1 MNIKSRISL
10 CGLISGYNSESLV
23 PGPAWGHLLIKRI
36 KLQGFIIFDY
46 QKRAMEAF
54 QDLGKWIVEGKIKY
68 KNDIVPGLE
77 NASSAIKKLFA
88 GENHGKLI
96 VQISE
101 E

>member
-1 MNIKSRISL
+1 MSYFSIPCIFK
-10 CGLISGYNSESLV
+10 YFFT
-23 PGPAWGHLLIKRI
+23 P
-36 KLQGFIIFDY
+36 FIIFDY
-46 QKRAMEAF
+46 QKRAVEAF
-54 QDLGKWIVEGKIKY
+54 QDLGKWIAEGKIKY

>member
-1 MNIKSRISL
+1 
-10 CGLISGYNSESLV
+10 
-23 PGPAWGHLLIKRI
+23 
-36 KLQGFIIFDY
+36 
-46 QKRAMEAF
+46 MEAF
-54 QDLGKWIVEGKIKY
+54 QDLGKWIAEGKIKY
-68 KNDIVPGLE
+68 KNDIIPGLE